1 MKNVRLQEPLR
12 DLSHRLSIPLTY
24 CDQELTKEVMTE
36 FKTYQESGHLNRS
49 YVFLALPWCLGFMG
63 STLSFIG
70 IILEHSFFNLG
81 HFDVT

>member
-1 MKNVRLQEPLR
+1 
-12 DLSHRLSIPLTY
+12 
-24 CDQELTKEVMTE
+24 MTE